1 MANGVNH
8 YKTDLRDMEFA
19 LLEQFR
25 LGELLGRA
33 PFEAWGV
40 DEAKAILAETYRFCT
55 EVLGPLNASGDRQ
68 GCRFVD
74 GQVYAPPGFKEAWK
88 QLYEAGFKG
97 LAVEP
102 EHGGQGAPSALFVL
116 VEEMLS
122 GANCAFNMYPGLTL
136 GAGELISAC
145 GLPDQK
151 RRYTEKMFAGQ
162 WGGTMCLTE
171 PNAGSDVGAARTSA
185 RKNPDG
191 TYRIRGTKIFIS
203 GGDHDLAEN
212 IVHLVLAR
220 IEGGPAG
227 TKGLSLFI
235 VPKFRVKPDGTL
247 GDRNDVSVGSIEHK
261 LGINGSATCVL
272 NFGEN
277 DGCVGELVGGAEH
290 GGMAQMFRM
299 MNGARIMVG
308 LQGLSVAASAYLNA
322 LDYAKERKQ
331 GPNFRHWKDPTAPRV
346 PIIEHGDVRRM
357 LMDMKSHV
365 EGIRAL
371 IVKLASHG
379 DRARQVAG
387 SDDDKATY
395 HKGQVELLTPL
406 VKAFS
411 SDQAFRIC
419 EVAIQTF
426 GGAGYLKD
434 WPIEQYLRD
443 SKIFSIYEGTNHIQ
457 AMDLVGRKMGQAGGS
472 HFQAFMADVA
482 SFVEAHRE
490 DSELGPDVARLGVAQ
505 EAVLTSAMN
514 LLGWSQTGKTH
525 LIPMVA
531 NRFLEMM
538 SELAVGWLLLD
549 AAVIAAKAQA
559 KLSPTDPD
567 RTFYEGKRASAKWF
581 ARNVLPMVAHHAQ
594 VLALEDTSAMDIPDA
609 AFATR

>member
-406 VKAFS
+406 VKAFP
-411 SDQAFRIC
+411 SDQAFRVC

-457 AMDLVGRKMGQAGGS
+457 AMDLVGRKMGQAGGA

-538 SELAVGWLLLD
+538 SQLAVGWLLLD

-581 ARNVLPMVAHHAQ
+581 ARNVL
-594 VLALEDTSAMDIPDA
+594 
-609 AFATR
+609 

>member
-1 MANGVNH
+1 MANGVNR
-8 YKTDLRDMEFA
+8 YKTDLRDMQFT

-33 PFEAWGV
+33 PYEAWGM
-40 DEAKAILAETYRFCT
+40 DEATAILSETYRFST
-55 EVLGPLNASGDRQ
+55 EVLGPLNESGDRE
-68 GCRFVD
+68 GCRLVD
-74 GQVYAPPGFKEAWK
+74 GQVYTPAGFKDAWK
-88 QLYEAGFKG
+88 KLYEAGFKS
-97 LAVEP
+97 LSVEP
-102 EHGGQGAPSALFVL
+102 ERGGQGAPTSLFVL

-136 GAGELISAC
+136 GAAELIAAC
-145 GLPDQK
+145 GLPEQMK
-151 RRYTEKMFAGQ
+151 RYAEKMYAGQ

-171 PNAGSDVGAARTSA
+171 PNAGSDVGAARSSA

-203 GGDHDLAEN
+203 AGDHDLAEN
-212 IVHLVLAR
+212 IIHLVLAR
-220 IEGGPAG
+220 IEGAPPG

-235 VPKFRVKPDGTL
+235 VPKFRVKPDGAL
-247 GDRNDVSVGSIEHK
+247 GERNDVTVGSIEHK

-290 GGMAQMFRM
+290 AGMAQMFRM

-308 LQGLSVAASAYLNA
+308 VQGLSVAATAYLNA
-322 LDYAKERKQ
+322 LEYAKERKQ
-331 GPNFRHWKDPTAPRV
+331 GSNFRQWKDPTAPRV
-346 PIIEHGDVRRM
+346 PIIQHGDVRRM
-357 LMDMKSHV
+357 LMNMKSHV

-371 IVKLASHG
+371 IVKLALHG
-379 DRARQVAG
+379 DQARQVAG
-387 SDDDKATY
+387 SDDDKAAY

-419 EVAIQTF
+419 EQAIQTF

-434 WPIEQYLRD
+434 WPMEQYLRD

-482 SFVEAHRE
+482 GFVDAHRE
-490 DSELGPDVARLGVAQ
+490 DAELGADVGRLAAAQ
-505 EAVLTSAMN
+505 EAVMTSAMN
-514 LLGWSQTGKTH
+514 LLTWSQAGKTL
-525 LIPMVA
+525 LIPLVA

-538 SELAVGWLLLD
+538 SQLAVGWLLLD
-549 AAVIAAKAQA
+549 AAVIAGKAQA
-559 KLSPTDPD
+559 KLSATDPD
-567 RTFYEGKRASAKWF
+567 RSFYEGKRASAKWF
-581 ARNVLPMVAHHAQ
+581 ARNILPKVGHHAQ

-609 AFATR
+609 AFATS